1 MVSSHLSF
9 FETEDIQWRYDR
21 ERHPIP
27 AERWISGDDFFSKTY
42 DEAQDLVVEAMDH
55 VRDPGEKTRLPPA
68 ISMLCSV
75 ESLRLTARLTQI
87 MAWLLFQ
94 RAVHAGEVS
103 PEQAA
108 EPSNRLGGQE
118 VCNDRKGEHIE
129 ALPGGLRDLLLRSRK
144 LYQRIARLD
153 EMIARDTE
161 PLLR

>member
-1 MVSSHLSF
+1 MTVSGTTYPPSGGF
-9 FETEDIQWRYDR
+9 
-21 ERHPIP
+21 P
-27 AERWISGDDFFSKTY
+27 ATTFFSKTY
-42 DEAQDLVVEAMDH
+42 DEAQVLVVEAMDYA
-55 VRDPGEKTRLPPA
+55 RDPGEKTRLPPT

-103 PEQAA
+103 PEQAV
-108 EPSNRLGGQE
+108 EPSNRLGGQA
-118 VCNDRKGEHIE
+118 VCNDRNGERNE
-129 ALPGGLRDLLLRSRK
+129 ALPGGLRDLLLRSRR

-153 EMIARDTE
+153 EMIARDTA

>member
-1 MVSSHLSF
+1 MTVSGTTYPPSGGF
-9 FETEDIQWRYDR
+9 
-21 ERHPIP
+21 P
-27 AERWISGDDFFSKTY
+27 ATTFFSKTY
-42 DEAQDLVVEAMDH
+42 DEARGLVVEAMDYA
-55 VRDPGEKTRLPPA
+55 RDPGEKTRLPPTL
-68 ISMLCSV
+68 SMLCSV

-118 VCNDRKGEHIE
+118 VCNGRNGEHIE

>member
-1 MVSSHLSF
+1 MTVSGPTYPPTGGF
-9 FETEDIQWRYDR
+9 
-21 ERHPIP
+21 P
-27 AERWISGDDFFSKTY
+27 ATTFFSKTY
-42 DEAQDLVVEAMDH
+42 DEARGLVVEAMDYA
-55 VRDPGEKTRLPPA
+55 RDPGEKTRLPPTL
-68 ISMLCSV
+68 SMLCSV

-118 VCNDRKGEHIE
+118 ICHDRRGEHMQ
-129 ALPGGLRDLLLRSRK
+129 AMPSGLGDLLLRSRK

>member
-1 MVSSHLSF
+1 MTVSGPTYPPTGGF
-9 FETEDIQWRYDR
+9 
-21 ERHPIP
+21 P
-27 AERWISGDDFFSKTY
+27 ATTFFSKTY
-42 DEAQDLVVEAMDH
+42 DEAVDLVVEAIDYA
-55 VRDPGEKTRLPPA
+55 RDPGDMPPVPPA

-75 ESLRLTARLTQI
+75 ERLRLTARLTQI

-118 VCNDRKGEHIE
+118 ICHDRRGEHMRSM
-129 ALPGGLRDLLLRSRK
+129 PSGLGDLLLRSRK

-153 EMIARDTE
+153 EMIVRDSA
-161 PLLR
+161 PISS